1 MAQDPSYRL
10 GHMVR
15 QAFYQ
20 VAANV
25 ERPRKG
31 DCMASESTMGP
42 SEWVRAWQIEDTIN
56 DF

>member
-31 DCMASESTMGP
+31 DCMASESTTGP
-42 SEWVRAWQIEDTIN
+42 SEWVRAWQIKDTIN